1 MAERLLLAG
10 LITFSLSVF
19 SGMPGSQSLQ
29 TELNQVIQPAQQVAQ
44 LLKDNFFWRNPFR
57 RRNYRM

>member
-29 TELNQVIQPAQQVAQ
+29 AEPNRVVQPVQQVAQ
-44 LLKDNFFWRNPFR
+44 LLKDHSFWQSLFR